1 MSRSADVVD
10 RLKGPVVPVNI
21 CFADDHSVDYDAMRR
36 YVDWLC
42 EQGVPVILLT
52 YGSSEFSV
60 LSAEESRSAV
70 NLPLRTRCTSPS
82 RPLW

>member
-42 EQGVPVILLT
+42 EQGWCP
-52 YGSSEFSV
+52 SSF
-60 LSAEESRSAV
+60 
-70 NLPLRTRCTSPS
+70 
-82 RPLW
+82 

>member
-1 MSRSADVVD
+1 
-10 RLKGPVVPVNI
+10 
-21 CFADDHSVDYDAMRR
+21 MRR

-60 LSAEESRSAV
+60 LSAEENPES
-70 NLPLRTRCTSPS
+70 SPS
-82 RPLW
+82 CSRAPWPAARCS